1 MKPHFEMS
9 SLNRRGNTTECP
21 NSQRIT
27 RWGSESQTTELNGLK
42 TAITTAMT
50 PEQLDAYVLCIRIE
64 EVQQKLCAGDYAPAS
79 NSNRSPSPPPEYDP
93 SGRRINTRKH
103 RYRQRLEE
111 ERQALVDA
119 TLGTIPGYYPPRE
132 FRHVQRLMVTEKVYI
147 PIHDFPSVNFIG
159 QILGPRGQS
168 LRDMN
173 KQSSAN
179 IAIRGKGS
187 VKEGRATHSRSHRNA
202 NAAISDDQQEPLHC
216 LIRADTQEKVNH
228 ARKLVNEVIEAA
240 VSAPEDQNKRK
251 HDQLRQLAVMN
262 GTFRDDESRAC
273 DNCGETGHRHY
284 FCTMPARFVAG
295 VTCYSCNKAGHIA
308 RDCPQKS
315 TVSVKLP
322 PWRANKLSWLNNQR
336 PPVTML
342 NLNSSCWRLGNRRC
356 DMLII
361 TDH

>member
-1 MKPHFEMS
+1 MS

-79 NSNRSPSPPPEYDP
+79 NSNRSPSPSPEYDS
-93 SGRRINTRKH
+93 SGRRINTRQH

-119 TLGTIPGYYPPRE
+119 ALSSIPGYYPPRE
-132 FRHVQRLMVTEKVYI
+132 FRHVQRVMVTEKVYI
-147 PIHDFPSVNFIG
+147 PVKDFPGINFIG
-159 QILGPRGQS
+159 QILGPRGHS

-173 KQSSAN
+173 NQSGAN

-187 VKEGRATHSRSHRNA
+187 VKEGRATHSHTHRNA
-202 NAAISDDQQEPLHC
+202 NTSTTDDQQEPLHC

-228 ARKLVNEVIEAA
+228 AKALVNEVLEAA
-240 VSAPEDQNKRK
+240 ACAPEDQNQRKRG
-251 HDQLRQLAVMN
+251 QLRQLAVMN
-262 GTFRDDESRAC
+262 GTFRDDERQTC
-273 DNCGETGHRHY
+273 DNCGQTGHRHY

-295 VTCYSCNKAGHIA
+295 VTCYSCNNAGQIA

-315 TVSVKLP
+315 KASAKLP
-322 PWRANKLSWLNNQR
+322 PWRVDRLARQPEATGHDVKFKQL
-336 PPVTML
+336 ML
-342 NLNSSCWRLGNRRC
+342 EIRK
-356 DMLII
+356 
-361 TDH
+361 